1 MRKLYLKPWTLAIEV
16 DTDDIASI
24 ATTSSYAGPASV
36 TVRGDKTMNISTED
50 VSKMS
55 ISGDGY
61 YDADAAGY
69 RSTLWE

>member
-36 TVRGDKTMNISTED
+36 RGDKTMNISTGD